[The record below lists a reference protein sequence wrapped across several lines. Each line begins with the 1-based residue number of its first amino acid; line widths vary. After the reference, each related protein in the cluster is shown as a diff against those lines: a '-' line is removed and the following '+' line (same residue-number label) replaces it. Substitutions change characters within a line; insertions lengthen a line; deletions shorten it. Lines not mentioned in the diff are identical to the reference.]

1 MSEESKV
8 DNIEGNEEYLE
19 ETEDTD
25 VEIEVKPKVRK
36 PKTEKQMAAFKL
48 ISEKRK
54 ENIKLRQVE
63 KIKEEEDKKKMVE
76 MKIVKKAISIKKKEI
91 KKQMILDEISDDE
104 DEVIQKPKTKP
115 KVKQIIY
122 QEPIVEKPKFTLRFV

>member
-76 MKIVKKAISIKKKEI
+76 MKIAVNCFSF
-91 KKQMILDEISDDE
+91 LDF
-104 DEVIQKPKTKP
+104 
-115 KVKQIIY
+115 
-122 QEPIVEKPKFTLRFV
+122 FTLSLARKI

>member
-36 PKTEKQMAAFKL
+36 
-48 ISEKRK
+48 
-54 ENIKLRQVE
+54 
-63 KIKEEEDKKKMVE
+63 
-76 MKIVKKAISIKKKEI
+76 
-91 KKQMILDEISDDE
+91 
-104 DEVIQKPKTKP
+104 QKNNLHS
-115 KVKQIIY
+115 
-122 QEPIVEKPKFTLRFV
+122 F